1 MSPAVK
7 LCGFLILL
15 VMVFTT
21 AYAAGAR
28 LGPVTTSQT
37 QQSQLRQS
45 QLRQSNGGSMQ
56 MGGTSP

>member
-1 MSPAVK
+1 MVSPAVK

-15 VMVFTT
+15 VVVFAA

-28 LGPVTTSQT
+28 IGPVTTSQT
-37 QQSQLRQS
+37 QQGLTHQGG
-45 QLRQSNGGSMQ
+45 GGSMR